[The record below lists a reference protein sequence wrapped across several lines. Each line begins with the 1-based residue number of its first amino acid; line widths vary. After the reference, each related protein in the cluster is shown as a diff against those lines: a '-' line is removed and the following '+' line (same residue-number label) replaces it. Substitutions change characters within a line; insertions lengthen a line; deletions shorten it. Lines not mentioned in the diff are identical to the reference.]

1 MAVLSAAGPSR
12 RILLLGASGYVGG
25 GIWTSLSA
33 RHEVVGTCSHREV
46 EGLVRLDLRD
56 EPALAAV
63 LRDGFDLVIHC
74 AGLVDLAAAEAQPEL
89 AHQLNVTSVR
99 MVRDALRDTATKLVL
114 LSSDNVF
121 DGTRASYSE
130 LDTPAPINVYGRS
143 KLAAEK
149 LLSEDDRH
157 LVVRI
162 PMIFGRSP
170 WRDAFLD
177 RFARPRTPAQTD
189 LWCTPVYLPSLGPA
203 LERLWEYTGVVH
215 YGGAEILTRFE
226 LMSRVQRALDLPT
239 QVVPV
244 RNDDAFTGVRRP
256 ARLVLRSVRHQLRGP
271 DLEHALADLSL
282 RDP

>member
-25 GIWTSLSA
+25 GIWTALSE
-33 RHEVVGTCSHREV
+33 RHEVVGTCGHREV
-46 EGLVRLDLRD
+46 DGLVRLDLRD
-56 EPALAAV
+56 EPALRAL

-74 AGLVDLAAAEAQPEL
+74 AGLVDLATVQAQPEL

-99 MVRDALRDTATKLVL
+99 MVRDALRGTATKLVL

-121 DGTRASYSE
+121 DGTRESYSE
-130 LDTPAPINVYGRS
+130 LDTPAPVNVYGRT

-149 LLSEDDRH
+149 LLSEEDRH

-170 WRDAFLD
+170 WRDAFLG

-203 LERLWEYTGVVH
+203 LEQLWGYTGVVH
-215 YGGAEILTRFE
+215 YGGAEVLTRFE

-271 DLEHALADLSL
+271 DLDHALTDLAG
-282 RDP
+282 R